1 MKGKRSNQQNVDNM
15 EVLTERVF
23 TFQPEYDPAEMRLSI
38 PNQKRIKASSDE
50 VLFGVTTAESAC
62 NNAISARTAAFDAL
76 DPLITCVINAL
87 RISEV
92 SEQTI
97 KQGESIVREM
107 RHKRASVITHVIS
120 AVVGTE
126 INEPA
131 KTNKIHG
138 SSYNTRIENFRRLIV
153 LLGTIAAYKPKE
165 TDLTVEMLNN
175 RLTVLTRLNSAL
187 KTADAQADAART
199 QRDTILYASKTGLV
213 DIAMD
218 SKLYV
223 KSAYGASSPQ
233 YKSISGIIFSRLR

>member
-1 MKGKRSNQQNVDNM
+1 MV
-15 EVLTERVF
+15 
-23 TFQPEYDPAEMRLSI
+23 
-38 PNQKRIKASSDE
+38 
-50 VLFGVTTAESAC
+50 
-62 NNAISARTAAFDAL
+62 
-76 DPLITCVINAL
+76 
-87 RISEV
+87 
-92 SEQTI
+92 
-97 KQGESIVREM
+97 
-107 RHKRASVITHVIS
+107 
-120 AVVGTE
+120 
-126 INEPA
+126 
-131 KTNKIHG
+131 
-138 SSYNTRIENFRRLIV
+138 
-153 LLGTIAAYKPKE
+153 AYKPKE